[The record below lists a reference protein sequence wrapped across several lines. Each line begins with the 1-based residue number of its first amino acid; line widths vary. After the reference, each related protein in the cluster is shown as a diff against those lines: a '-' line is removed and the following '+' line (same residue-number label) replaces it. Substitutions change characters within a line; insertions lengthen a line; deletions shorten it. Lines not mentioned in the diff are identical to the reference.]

1 MTWETLFGGFQKA
14 DMGANLLQPLD
25 NALMFDH
32 KEVSKILDAHGG
44 FAKVLTLILPSCNLF
59 GFIGCVFL
67 R

>member
-1 MTWETLFGGFQKA
+1 
-14 DMGANLLQPLD
+14 MGANLLQPLD

-59 GFIGCVFL
+59 GFIGVSSSDNHA
-67 R
+67 